1 MAYVPPGC
9 DADDLLAELVE
20 ALRERRPLDPLVNE
34 WLQRGV
40 YSLVRGES
48 AGSLDVALGLTRNGA
63 ESTPGRVRRIKRD
76 LHLVRALRG
85 VVVDDSVSGW
95 TRCVRLAPLVRS
107 FLANTWP
114 RVRNLQDVPDGWP
127 AWKRELFRAAQTGIA
142 LPGTARGL
150 HKALNE
156 APGCFVHTRKARV
169 LAQLL

>member
-1 MAYVPPGC
+1 MAYIPPGC
-9 DADDLLAELVE
+9 DVDDLLAELVA
-20 ALRERRPLDPLVNE
+20 ALQERRPPDPLAHE
-34 WLQRGV
+34 WLLRGI
-40 YSLVRGES
+40 YALVRGES

-76 LHLVRALRG
+76 LHLVCALRD

-95 TRCVRLAPLVRS
+95 TRCARLAPLVRS

-114 RVRNLQDVPDGWP
+114 RVRNLQEAPAGWP
-127 AWKRELFRAAQTGIA
+127 AWKREVFRAAQTGIA
-142 LPGTARGL
+142 LPATARGL

-156 APGCFVHTRKARV
+156 APACFVHTRRATV